1 MDIPYIKRSLEKVV
15 LNLTNEYPVILI
27 TGPRQVGKTT
37 MLKKLMENTDR
48 SYVSLD
54 DLNERELA
62 INDPAMF
69 LQIHKPPIL
78 IDEVQY
84 APELFTY
91 IKLSVDK
98 NQNPGDFWLTATQMF
113 KLMEGVRESLAGR
126 VAILRLNTLS
136 QNEIYAQLENQP
148 FSLDLELLL
157 QREKKIDSI
166 DVNETYRRI
175 YTGSMPAIVTG
186 KYTDKNIFYSSYIDT
201 YLERDVQKLL
211 PTIDTLEFLKF
222 ITSLAARCG
231 QIVNNA
237 QIARECDINEVTL
250 KKWSNVLQKL
260 GIIFYLHPYS
270 NNTLKRTIKAPK
282 VYFFD
287 TGLVSYL
294 TKWSSSET
302 LESGAMNGAI
312 LENYCISE
320 IIKSFDNS
328 GKESFVYYYRDKDMK
343 EIDVIIE
350 ADGTLY
356 PIEIKKT
363 AMPNIQLT
371 NVFNVLDK
379 SNMKRGNGAIIC
391 MKDKLSAF
399 DNKNYIIPISLI

>member
-1 MDIPYIKRSLEKVV
+1 MV

-69 LQIHKPPIL
+69 LEIHKPPIL

-148 FSLDLELLL
+148 FSLDLDLLL
-157 QREKKIDSI
+157 QREKKIESI
-166 DVNETYRRI
+166 DVNEAYRRI

-186 KYTDKNIFYSSYIDT
+186 KYTDKNIFYSSYINT

-237 QIARECDINEVTL
+237 QIARECDINEVTV

>member
-1 MDIPYIKRSLEKVV
+1 
-15 LNLTNEYPVILI
+15 
-27 TGPRQVGKTT
+27 
-37 MLKKLMENTDR
+37 MENTNR

-98 NQNPGDFWLTATQMF
+98 NQNPGDFWLTGSQMF

-148 FSLDLELLL
+148 FSLDLDLLL
-157 QREKKIDSI
+157 QREKKIESI

-186 KYTDKNIFYSSYIDT
+186 KYTDKNIFYSSYINT

-237 QIARECDINEVTL
+237 QIARECDINEVTV

-363 AMPNIQLT
+363 ATPNIQLT
-371 NVFNVLDK
+371 SVFNVLDK